1 MAEARMEALPPDA
14 DLGTEDGGTEENP
27 LTQEQ
32 IDEASAAKFDKAQ
45 EVQEPENIINDQVT
59 ERPDHIPE
67 KFWNDG
73 KVDVDGVLK
82 AYTELEKKLSTP
94 AEPSPTT
101 PEETPAAEDNASAEE
116 TAEATP
122 KAFDY
127 NAAMEEFA
135 RDGALS
141 EATMKTLE
149 AAGIPKEAVDM
160 FIAGAE
166 AQANA
171 QIAELQNMVGG
182 EEEYGRMLS
191 WAATNMTQAEQDA
204 YDKALISGQET
215 AKFAIRGLQAKYQDA
230 VGKEGNF
237 LKPDSQPIGSDTYQ
251 SKAQMMADMRDP
263 RYGTDPAF
271 RAEVQR
277 KLENAT
283 FDW

>member
-14 DLGTEDGGTEENP
+14 DLGEEGGSEENP

-32 IDEASAAKFDKAQ
+32 MDEASAAKFDAAQ
-45 EVQEPENIINDQVT
+45 KVQEPENIVNDEVT
-59 ERPDHIPE
+59 ERPDYVPE

-73 KVDVDGVLK
+73 KVDVDGLLK
-82 AYTELEKKLSTP
+82 GYTELEKKLSTSPETPPETPP
-94 AEPSPTT
+94 AEDT
-101 PEETPAAEDNASAEE
+101 PPAEGEETPPTS
-116 TAEATP
+116 

-141 EATMKTLE
+141 EGTMKTLE
-149 AAGIPKEAVDM
+149 DAGIPKEAVDM
-160 FIAGAE
+160 FIQGAE

-171 QIAELQNMVGG
+171 QIAELQSMVGG
-182 EEEYGRMLS
+182 EEAYGKMIS
-191 WAATNMTQAEQDA
+191 WAATNMTAAEQDA
-204 YDKALISGQET
+204 YDKALVSGQET

-230 VGKEGNF
+230 VGTEGSR
-237 LKPDSQPIGSDTYQ
+237 LTPDRQTVGADTYQ
-251 SKAQMMADMRDP
+251 SKEQMMVDMRDP
-263 RYGTDPAF
+263 RYGTDPHF